1 MTKRRAF
8 LIVGILLVATSA
20 GGQAQRASA
29 DVPMPAHPRLLL
41 LRGEEQGILRD
52 IAADSSR
59 RRIHQAIISGAD
71 ELLPLPPVERIKIG
85 RRLLDKSREALRR
98 LFLLSYAARLTG
110 DARYAHR
117 AESEMLAIADFSD
130 WNPSH
135 FLDVAEMT
143 MGMAIGYDW
152 LYDKLPDSS
161 RARIRNAIVSK
172 GLEPSRDST
181 VNGWLRV
188 SNNWNQV
195 CNAGITF
202 GALAV
207 YESQPESSRQLIDR
221 AIASVVLPMEDYAP
235 DGAYPEGYG
244 YWDYGTSFNVML
256 LGALEKVF
264 GSAGPSLRSGRQS
277 GKAGPSLLSGQ
288 DGFGKTGGYMAN
300 MAGPTGAGWNYA
312 DSGPGGEFH
321 PAMFYFA
328 EKTRDPALLW
338 TERATLLRSDARRL
352 ARNRLLPAAMVF
364 GRGVDIAK
372 ASPPARTTWSGGG
385 KNPVA
390 MMRTSWTDPAA
401 IFVGVKGG
409 SASDNHAHMDAGS
422 FVMEADGVR
431 WAMDFGADD
440 YNRLETA
447 GVDLW
452 NRSQASQ
459 RWQVFRYNNMSHSTL
474 TVNDSLHVMAGRAT
488 ITSTS
493 TSAKFMHAI
502 VDMSAVFGSSL
513 AKAVRGVAVVD
524 GDHVVVRDEIEA
536 GTRQATIRW
545 NMVTPAAVT
554 ITGPNSAEFTKDGKT
569 LFLHVMEPGAVT
581 IRTWSTVPAHAYD
594 SPNPGTSMVGF
605 EMTLPAGSRQALTVL
620 LVPGKARNKVTG
632 AVSAL
637 ESWPK
642 AQP

>member
-1 MTKRRAF
+1 MRRSL
-8 LIVGILLVATSA
+8 LIVGILLITTPA
-20 GGQAQRASA
+20 GGQVQRVAA
-29 DVPMPAHPRLLL
+29 DVRMPAHPRLLL
-41 LRGEEQGILRD
+41 LRGQEQGILRD

-59 RRIHQAIISGAD
+59 RRIHQAIITGA
-71 ELLPLPPVERIKIG
+71 EEMLSLPPIERIKIG

-110 DARYAHR
+110 EVRYARR

-161 RARIRNAIVSK
+161 RARIRNAIISK

-181 VNGWLRV
+181 VNGWLRL

-195 CNAGITF
+195 CNAGITL
-202 GALAV
+202 GAIAV
-207 YESQPESSRQLIDR
+207 YESQPESSRFLIDR
-221 AIASVVLPMEDYAP
+221 AVASVVLPMEDYAP

-264 GSAGPSLRSGRQS
+264 GSAGPSLRSGRQNDDR
-277 GKAGPSLLSGQ
+277 PSFL
-288 DGFGKTGGYMAN
+288 KTGGYMAN
-300 MAGPTGAGWNYA
+300 MAGPSGAGWNYA

-338 TERATLLRSDARRL
+338 TERATLMRSDARRL

-364 GRGVDIAK
+364 GQGVDIAK
-372 ASPPARTTWSGGG
+372 APPPAALTWTGNG

-409 SASDNHAHMDAGS
+409 SAGDNHAHMDAGS

-493 TSAKFMHAI
+493 ASAKFMHAI
-502 VDMSAVFGSSL
+502 VDMSSVFGTSL

-536 GTRQATIRW
+536 GGREATIRW
-545 NMVTPAAVT
+545 NLVTPASVT
-554 ITGPNSAEFTKDGKT
+554 ITGPNSAELTRDGKK
-569 LFLHVMEPGAVT
+569 LFLRVAEPATVAMK
-581 IRTWSTVPAHAYD
+581 TWSTVPAHAYD

-605 EMTLPAGSRQALTVL
+605 EVTLPAGSRQALTVL
-620 LVPGKARNKVTG
+620 LVPEKARNRLTG
-632 AVSAL
+632 AVRAL
-637 ESWPK
+637 HEWPTE
-642 AQP
+642 QP